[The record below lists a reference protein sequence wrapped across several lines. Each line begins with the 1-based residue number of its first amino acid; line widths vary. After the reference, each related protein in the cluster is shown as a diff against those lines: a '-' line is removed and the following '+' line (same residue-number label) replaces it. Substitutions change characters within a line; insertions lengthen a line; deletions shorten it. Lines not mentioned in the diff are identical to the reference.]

1 MKRLATAGCAVLLF
15 GCGGMRTDMD
25 SATVQAS
32 DSPSA
37 WTAEV
42 MEEVLQM
49 AAADQ
54 AIRAELVEVLQA
66 TPTDFGPAFQRI
78 VAQQDSLDHANA
90 SRLQEIISERSWP
103 RVDQVGKEVAR
114 AAFLIVQHAN
124 HDVDFQKAYLS
135 FLEVEN
141 EAGRGSG
148 EWLALLTDRT
158 RLAEGQ
164 AQLYGTQLS
173 VEGDRLV
180 LKPIE
185 DESRVDERR
194 AALGLIPLSQYLEQ
208 VRAAYGIDE

>member
-1 MKRLATAGCAVLLF
+1 
-15 GCGGMRTDMD
+15 
-25 SATVQAS
+25 
-32 DSPSA
+32 
-37 WTAEV
+37 
-42 MEEVLQM
+42 
-49 AAADQ
+49 
-54 AIRAELVEVLQA
+54 
-66 TPTDFGPAFQRI
+66 
-78 VAQQDSLDHANA
+78 VAQQDSIDQANA
-90 SRLQEIISERSWP
+90 SRLQEIIRERRWP

-124 HDVDFQKAYLS
+124 HDVNFQKAYLS
-135 FLEVEN
+135 FLETEY

-208 VRAAYGIDE
+208 VRAAYGIDQ